1 MFGGILTADAIKK
14 AIAKKEIVIE
24 PYVEARLN
32 PNSYDLRLNL
42 TKLKVARENVLLD
55 SKESVEDLFEQVP
68 LDDNGTSV
76 VLQPNRLYLGC
87 SVEYTETLSYVPIV
101 IGRSSLARLGVS
113 ITHNA
118 GFGDIGYRGN
128 WTLAITCTNPVRIY
142 HSQKVAQ
149 IYYLKPHGKILRLY
163 HGKYQNA
170 IGTLLS
176 RSLLDFVWKK

>member
-1 MFGGILTADAIKK
+1 MFGGILTADAIRK
-14 AIAKKEIVIE
+14 AVAKKKIVIE
-24 PYVEARLN
+24 PFVEARLN

-42 TKLKVARENVLLD
+42 TNLKVARENALLD

-76 VLQPNRLYLGC
+76 VLQPGRLYLGC
-87 SVEYTETLSYVPIV
+87 SVEYTETLCHVPIV

-128 WTLAITCTNPVRIY
+128 WTLSITCTNPVRIY

-176 RSLLDFVWKK
+176 RSLLDFVWRK